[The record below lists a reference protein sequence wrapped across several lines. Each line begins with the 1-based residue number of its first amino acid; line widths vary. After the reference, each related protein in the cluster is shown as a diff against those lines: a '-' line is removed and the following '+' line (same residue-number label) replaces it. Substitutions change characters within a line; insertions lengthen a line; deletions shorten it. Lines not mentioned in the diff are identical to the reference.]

1 MSLLQ
6 IYIADNNAIYIE
18 GIKSILEKYNLFKIE
33 SETDLSKDF
42 VNEVF
47 KHKTDILLFDCFN
60 MKNGLEKVDLILS
73 NNKKLKLVIISD
85 NQNINETLTV
95 ISKGIKGY
103 ILKNCALEEFI
114 IAINKIAK
122 GENYYSSEVSK
133 RLIYRKSNNNYDLLS
148 FREKQIIQ
156 LFSSGL
162 NALEIAQNLYLSKHT
177 INTHRKNILKKLNL
191 NSTTEMVL
199 FCLKNGIIPEIKK
212 MNAIVT
218 NK

>member
-18 GIKSILEKYNLFKIE
+18 GIKSILEKDNLFKIE

-85 NQNINETLTV
+85 NQNINETLAV

-133 RLIYRKSNNNYDLLS
+133 RLIYQKSNNNYDLLS